1 MQINQGEPNQLHTR
15 RNMQPTRQTLTCN
28 NETLAMN
35 ILASQI
41 TNMNKAAYK
50 LMKT

>member
-1 MQINQGEPNQLHTR
+1 MQTNQDELHQL
-15 RNMQPTRQTLTCN
+15 RNMRPKRQNVTRN

-35 ILASQI
+35 ILASQVK
-41 TNMNKAAYK
+41 NMNKAAYK